1 MTDNLSP
8 QMKALQYQTIWQVL
22 DDCGAGALGPIE
34 PVVRKIQEALNA
46 LTVEDEPI
54 EIDEMDDCPFCHNPY
69 IKIETDNQI
78 AKRKWSD
85 FWDEV
90 IDESNWDTDCPC
102 TYFPEWLDK
111 EEE

>member
-1 MTDNLSP
+1 MKDKILDMT
-8 QMKALQYQTIWQVL
+8 
-22 DDCGAGALGPIE
+22 LGDLFKL
-34 PVVRKIQEALNA
+34 VDKHRQ
-46 LTVEDEPI
+46 
-54 EIDEMDDCPFCHNPY
+54 
-69 IKIETDNQI
+69 ETDNQI

-102 TYFPEWLDK
+102 TYVPEWLDK